1 MAQWQFGGLETE
13 EDALIDVLI
22 HRQKVSSSAV
32 FLKCVP
38 SIGKVE
44 LKTT

>member
-1 MAQWQFGGLETE
+1 MSQWQFGGSETE

-22 HRQKVSSSAV
+22 HRQKVSSPAV